1 MIFRLGSRMRLMKH
15 LIFERQNQ
23 AGVLTIN
30 RPDALNALHSELLQ
44 ELGEFLSNVSDINA
58 LILTGAGRAFVAGAD
73 VKEMRGFDGGS
84 IAEFSRFGQNVVRKL
99 EEVPFVTIAA
109 VNGFALGG
117 GLELAL
123 GCDFIYASEKAK
135 FGLPEVKLGL
145 IPGWGGTHRL
155 SRAIGKRQAKE
166 LMMTGRT
173 VTSQEAY
180 ELGFVNR
187 VCPHD
192 TLLEACQNLVSEI
205 LQYSPFAL
213 RQIKQVVDILEAGDE
228 LEAERFAECFA
239 TKEAQRDIEKFLVK
253 SQA

>member
-1 MIFRLGSRMRLMKH
+1 MKH
-15 LIFERQNQ
+15 LVFEKQNQ
-23 AGVLTIN
+23 VGLLTIN
-30 RPDALNALHSELLQ
+30 RPDALNALNSDLLKELN
-44 ELGEFLSNVSDINA
+44 EFLSNVSDINA

-73 VKEMRGFDGGS
+73 VKEMQSLDSQS
-84 IAEFSRFGQNVVRKL
+84 IADFSCFGQNVVRKL

-135 FGLPEVKLGL
+135 FGLPEIKLGI

-155 SRAIGKRQAKE
+155 SRAIGKRRAKE

-173 VTSQEAY
+173 ISANDAHSIG
-180 ELGFVNR
+180 LVNR
-187 VCPHD
+187 VCLGE
-192 TLLEACQNLVSEI
+192 TLLNSCYELADEMLH
-205 LQYSPFAL
+205 YSPFAL
-213 RQIKQVVDILEAGDE
+213 RQIKQVVDQLEAGDQ

-239 TKEAQRDIEKFLVK
+239 TKEAKRDINKFLSK
-253 SQA
+253 T

>member
-1 MIFRLGSRMRLMKH
+1 MKH
-15 LIFERQNQ
+15 LIFERHNRS
-23 AGVLTIN
+23 GILTIN

-73 VKEMRGFDGGS
+73 VKEMRGFDSGS

-99 EEVPFVTIAA
+99 EEVPFITIAA

-123 GCDFIYASEKAK
+123 GCDFIYASETAK
-135 FGLPEVKLGL
+135 FALPEIKLGL

-155 SRAIGKRQAKE
+155 SRAIGKRRAKE

-173 VTSQEAY
+173 LSAQEACD
-180 ELGFVNR
+180 LGFVNK
-187 VCPHD
+187 VCPPE
-192 TLLEACQNLVSEI
+192 TLIETCQNLISEI
-205 LQYSPFAL
+205 LQHSPFAL
-213 RQIKQVVDILEAGDE
+213 RQIKQVVDTLEAGDE
-228 LEAERFAECFA
+228 IEAERFAECFA
-239 TKEAQRDIEKFLVK
+239 TKEAQRDIEKFLAK
-253 SQA
+253 SQT